1 MADSWESGRILYCY
15 GLQSGGKCTI
25 MSNLNNISSSLLSC
39 SLKVYKFA
47 ISDTT
52 STHFLT
58 FPAFNGMQHTCHI
71 SYFTLLGSA
80 TSGETNVRQSR
91 WAAAILKVEKMVALS
106 LVSCSSGREATCSG
120 IEGRRWRRFLGRV
133 DLRAFD

>member
-15 GLQSGGKCTI
+15 ALKGGGKCTI
-25 MSNLNNISSSLLSC
+25 MSNLNNISSSLFSC

-58 FPAFNGMQHTCHI
+58 FPAFNGMQHT
-71 SYFTLLGSA
+71 A
-80 TSGETNVRQSR
+80 TSRILHCWDPPPQVKPTYASPGGQP
-91 WAAAILKVEKMVALS
+91 AILKVEKWLHSVWFLVAVDAKQ
-106 LVSCSSGREATCSG
+106 LVPESKVGDG
-120 IEGRRWRRFLGRV
+120 GGF
-133 DLRAFD
+133 

>member
-1 MADSWESGRILYCY
+1 MGILSCY
-15 GLQSGGKCTI
+15 RLKSGGKCTI
-25 MSNLNNISSSLLSC
+25 MSNLNNISSSLFSC

-58 FPAFNGMQHTCHI
+58 FPAFNGMQLTCHI

-91 WAAAILKVEKMVALS
+91 WAAANLKVEKMVALS
-106 LVSCSSGREATCSG
+106 LVSCSSGREQLVPESKVG
-120 IEGRRWRRFLGRV
+120 DGGGF
-133 DLRAFD
+133 RAG